1 MRVWDKNWDK
11 LNFACHDTLCL
22 HCIAIGMSTK
32 VKYLLFI
39 YLYFIYLFWIIYF
52 WCNMSIGIVYVCNW
66 AENQNTAARKL
77 LFAIRAARP
86 WQQNTIQE
94 IVWMILKLPL
104 ISSQLWHKSSSN
116 QLEISQSTVGQQS
129 VSRQSRKYFVLLF
142 MGEGQSNI
150 FFMIAKAFYGWLA

>member
-1 MRVWDKNWDK
+1 MPWYA
-11 LNFACHDTLCL
+11 LPPL
-22 HCIAIGMSTK
+22 HCYWYVYKSQTFT
-32 VKYLLFI
+32 VYLFVFYLFG
-39 YLYFIYLFWIIYF
+39 LFWIIYL